1 MLKTILYIAL
11 LISISSHT
19 LLCQVLNDQCN
30 GPNIGS
36 GSLYAE
42 KMIGCVPFTLRII
55 KTDTQSREHKFIYDY
70 KGGVPANLIDEKSHT
85 YTTPGAYKI
94 MQTSFRKDNG
104 QELRVCGIVTV
115 LDTNKLILKPKIC
128 GNKVSL
134 DIIDGKKM
142 GLLPYDY
149 CLIDWGDASP
159 IEKTNLPSATIS
171 HNYANQTSKKITV
184 TGRYEVD
191 FCPTNSSVIIIFPK
205 ATQPQITVL
214 EKTGKE
220 NFSLSFN
227 NLSGE
232 NIKILANNVPISSN
246 KGEVGLQKITFTNQ
260 AKNTCYAIQLESTC
274 FSNNISKELCDI
286 DFEVNLTEIANELKW
301 KQPKP
306 DVIDNFVVLK
316 NNDNKLSTKGSIYAD
331 TTIKCNQQ
339 NCYQISFRSNES
351 LFISEKICVQNSLIK
366 CFVNIP
372 IYLPLAFS
380 PNNDG
385 INDTFALKGE
395 QDNFI
400 SLSIYDHLGKL
411 ITIITN
417 PNDSWNG
424 ENYLSGIYP
433 YILKVKD
440 VKNNRVEVLG
450 RVLLLR

>member
-1 MLKTILYIAL
+1 MKTTLHIAL
-11 LISISSHT
+11 LIGLST
-19 LLCQVLNDQCN
+19 LTSFCQVLNDQCN

-55 KTDTQSREHKFIYDY
+55 KTDTQSTGHKFIYDY
-70 KGGVPANLIDEKSHT
+70 KGGVPANLVEVKNHT
-85 YTTPGAYKI
+85 YTTPGAYKVL
-94 MQTSFRKDNG
+94 QSSFRKDNG

-134 DIIDGKKM
+134 EIVDGKKV
-142 GLLPYDY
+142 GLLLYDY

-159 IEKTNLPSATIS
+159 LEKISLPSSNIS
-171 HNYANQTSKKITV
+171 HTYANQTDKKISV

-191 FCPTNSSVIIIFPK
+191 FCPSNSSVIITFPK
-205 ATQPQITVL
+205 ATQPQISVL
-214 EKTGKE
+214 EKTGKDS
-220 NFSLSFN
+220 FSLSFN
-227 NLSGE
+227 NYSGE
-232 NIKILANNVPISSN
+232 NVKILADNIAITSKN
-246 KGEVGLQKITFTNQ
+246 GEVGLQKVRFINTT
-260 AKNTCYAIQLESTC
+260 KNTCYAIQLENSC
-274 FSNNISKELCDI
+274 FSNNVSKELCDI
-286 DFEVNLTEIANELKW
+286 DFEVNTTETSNELKW

-306 DVIDNFVVLK
+306 DVIKDFVLLK
-316 NNDNKLSTKGSIYAD
+316 NNDQKLSTKGVAYAD

-351 LFISEKICVQNSLIK
+351 LFISEKICIQNSLIK
-366 CFVNIP
+366 CFVSIP
-372 IYLPLAFS
+372 VYLPLAFS

-385 INDTFALKGE
+385 INDTFHIEGE
-395 QDNFI
+395 QENFI
-400 SLSIYDHLGKL
+400 SLSIFDHLGKL

-417 PNDSWNG
+417 PTDSWNG

-433 YILKVKD
+433 YKLKAKD
-440 VKNNRVEVLG
+440 VKNNEMEVLG